1 MILRFKEKTVK
12 FTFMTL
18 FPNIIEGYFGDSIL
32 KRAIESRYIEIDYTN
47 PRDYTE
53 NKHCKVDKPMVG
65 GGAGMLMMP
74 QPLFDV
80 VDAIKNS
87 SPDAYVVVATPVG
100 KPFRQN
106 DAKRLAKKRHVVFV
120 SGRYEG
126 IDERFIESKV
136 DEVFSIGDF
145 ILTGG
150 ELASLVICD
159 AVVRN
164 IEGVLGNSKSLE
176 NESFENNLLEAPNF
190 AKPIEF
196 ENSQV
201 TSEYLSGNH
210 KKIEELKL
218 KLSQDK
224 TKFHRPDLYQ
234 KYLQK

>member
-1 MILRFKEKTVK
+1 MQINFI
-12 FTFMTL
+12 TL
-18 FPNIIEGYFGDSIL
+18 FPNLIAPYFQDSIL
-32 KRAIESRYIEIDYTN
+32 KRAIENNLLKINFIN
-47 PRDYTE
+47 PRDFTTD
-53 NKHCKVDKPMVG
+53 KHNRVDLPLIG
-65 GGAGMLMMP
+65 GGAGMLMIN
-74 QPLFDV
+74 QPI
-80 VDAIKNS
+80 VDSLKSINS
-87 SPDAYVVVATPVG
+87 ESHTIAVTPVG
-100 KPFRQN
+100 KVFNQK
-106 DAKRLAKKRHVVFV
+106 DAIRLAKKQEITIL

-126 IDERFIESKV
+126 FDERIIENHV

-201 TSEYLSGNH
+201 TSEYLGGNH

>member
-1 MILRFKEKTVK
+1 MQINFI
-12 FTFMTL
+12 TL
-18 FPNIIEGYFGDSIL
+18 FPNLIAPYFQDSIL
-32 KRAIESRYIEIDYTN
+32 KRAIENNLLKINFIN
-47 PRDYTE
+47 PRDFTTD
-53 NKHCKVDKPMVG
+53 KHNRVDLPLIG
-65 GGAGMLMMP
+65 GGAGMLMMN
-74 QPLFDV
+74 QPI
-80 VDAIKNS
+80 VDSLKSLNS
-87 SPDAYVVVATPVG
+87 ESHTIAVTPVG
-100 KPFRQN
+100 KVFNQK
-106 DAKRLAKKRHVVFV
+106 DAIRLAQKQEITIL

-126 IDERFIESKV
+126 FDERIIENHV

>member
-1 MILRFKEKTVK
+1 VQINFI
-12 FTFMTL
+12 TL
-18 FPNIIEGYFGDSIL
+18 FPNLIAPYFQDSIL
-32 KRAIESRYIEIDYTN
+32 KRAIENNLLKINFIN
-47 PRDYTE
+47 PRDFTTD
-53 NKHCKVDKPMVG
+53 KHNRVDLPLIG
-65 GGAGMLMMP
+65 GGAGMLMIN
-74 QPLFDV
+74 QPI
-80 VDAIKNS
+80 VDSLKSINS
-87 SPDAYVVVATPVG
+87 ESHTIAVTPVG
-100 KPFRQN
+100 KVFNQK
-106 DAKRLAKKRHVVFV
+106 DAIRLAQKQEITIL

-126 IDERFIESKV
+126 FDERIIENHV

>member
-1 MILRFKEKTVK
+1 MQINFI
-12 FTFMTL
+12 TL
-18 FPNIIEGYFGDSIL
+18 FPNLIAPYFQDSIL
-32 KRAIESRYIEIDYTN
+32 KRAIENNLLKINFIN
-47 PRDYTE
+47 PRDFTTD
-53 NKHCKVDKPMVG
+53 KHNRVDLPLIG
-65 GGAGMLMMP
+65 GGAGMLMIN
-74 QPLFDV
+74 QPI
-80 VDAIKNS
+80 VDSLKSLNS
-87 SPDAYVVVATPVG
+87 ESHTIAVTPVG
-100 KPFRQN
+100 KVFNQK
-106 DAKRLAKKRHVVFV
+106 DAIRLAKKQEITIL

-126 IDERFIESKV
+126 FDERIIENHV

-190 AKPIEF
+190 VKPIEF

>member
-1 MILRFKEKTVK
+1 VQINFI
-12 FTFMTL
+12 TL
-18 FPNIIEGYFGDSIL
+18 FPNLIAPYFQDSIL
-32 KRAIESRYIEIDYTN
+32 KRAIENNLLKINFIN
-47 PRDYTE
+47 PRDFTTD
-53 NKHCKVDKPMVG
+53 KHNRVDLPLIG
-65 GGAGMLMMP
+65 GGAGMLMMN
-74 QPLFDV
+74 QPI
-80 VDAIKNS
+80 VDSLKSLNS
-87 SPDAYVVVATPVG
+87 ESHTIAVTPVG
-100 KPFRQN
+100 KVFNQK
-106 DAKRLAKKRHVVFV
+106 DAIRLAKKQEITIL

-126 IDERFIESKV
+126 FDERIIENHV

-164 IEGVLGNSKSLE
+164 IKGVLGNSKSLE

>member
-1 MILRFKEKTVK
+1 VQINFI
-12 FTFMTL
+12 TL
-18 FPNIIEGYFGDSIL
+18 FPNLIAPYFQDSIL
-32 KRAIESRYIEIDYTN
+32 KRAIENNLLKINFIN
-47 PRDYTE
+47 PRDFTTD
-53 NKHCKVDKPMVG
+53 KHNRVDLPLIG
-65 GGAGMLMMP
+65 GGAGMLMIN
-74 QPLFDV
+74 QPI
-80 VDAIKNS
+80 VDSLKSINS
-87 SPDAYVVVATPVG
+87 ESHTIAVTPVG
-100 KPFRQN
+100 KVFNQK
-106 DAKRLAKKRHVVFV
+106 DAIRLAQKQEITIL

-126 IDERFIESKV
+126 FDERIIENHV

-201 TSEYLSGNH
+201 TSEYLGGNH

>member
-1 MILRFKEKTVK
+1 VQINFI
-12 FTFMTL
+12 TL
-18 FPNIIEGYFGDSIL
+18 FPNLIAPYFQDSIL
-32 KRAIESRYIEIDYTN
+32 KRAIENNLLKINFIN
-47 PRDYTE
+47 PRDFTTD
-53 NKHCKVDKPMVG
+53 KHNRVDLPLIG
-65 GGAGMLMMP
+65 GGAGMLMIN
-74 QPLFDV
+74 QPI
-80 VDAIKNS
+80 VDSLKSLNS
-87 SPDAYVVVATPVG
+87 ESHTIAVTPVG
-100 KPFRQN
+100 KVFNQK
-106 DAKRLAKKRHVVFV
+106 DAIRLAQKQEITIL

-126 IDERFIESKV
+126 FDERIIENHV

>member
-1 MILRFKEKTVK
+1 MQINFI
-12 FTFMTL
+12 TL
-18 FPNIIEGYFGDSIL
+18 FPNLIAPYFQDSIL
-32 KRAIESRYIEIDYTN
+32 KRAIENNLLKINFIN
-47 PRDYTE
+47 PRDFTTD
-53 NKHCKVDKPMVG
+53 KHNRVDLPLIG
-65 GGAGMLMMP
+65 GGAGMLMMN
-74 QPLFDV
+74 QPI
-80 VDAIKNS
+80 VDSLKSINS
-87 SPDAYVVVATPVG
+87 ESHTIAVTPVG
-100 KPFRQN
+100 KVFNQK
-106 DAKRLAKKRHVVFV
+106 DAIRLAKKQEITIL

-126 IDERFIESKV
+126 FDERIIENHV

>member
-1 MILRFKEKTVK
+1 MQINFI
-12 FTFMTL
+12 TL
-18 FPNIIEGYFGDSIL
+18 FPNLIAPYFQDSIL
-32 KRAIESRYIEIDYTN
+32 KRAIENNLLKINFIN
-47 PRDYTE
+47 PRDFTTD
-53 NKHCKVDKPMVG
+53 KHNRVDLPLIG
-65 GGAGMLMMP
+65 GGAGMLMIN
-74 QPLFDV
+74 QPI
-80 VDAIKNS
+80 VDSLKSLNS
-87 SPDAYVVVATPVG
+87 ESHTIAVTPVG
-100 KPFRQN
+100 KVFNQK
-106 DAKRLAKKRHVVFV
+106 DAIRLAQKQEITIL

-126 IDERFIESKV
+126 FDERIIENHV

>member
-1 MILRFKEKTVK
+1 MQINFI
-12 FTFMTL
+12 TL
-18 FPNIIEGYFGDSIL
+18 FPNLIAPYFQDSIL
-32 KRAIESRYIEIDYTN
+32 KRAIENNLLKINFIN
-47 PRDYTE
+47 PRDFTTD
-53 NKHCKVDKPMVG
+53 KHNRVDLPLIG
-65 GGAGMLMMP
+65 GGAGMLMMN
-74 QPLFDV
+74 QPI
-80 VDAIKNS
+80 VDSLKSLNS
-87 SPDAYVVVATPVG
+87 ESHTIAVTPVG
-100 KPFRQN
+100 KVFNQK
-106 DAKRLAKKRHVVFV
+106 DAIRLAQKQEITIL

-126 IDERFIESKV
+126 FDERIIENHV

-150 ELASLVICD
+150 ELASLVVCD

>member
-1 MILRFKEKTVK
+1 VQINFI
-12 FTFMTL
+12 TL
-18 FPNIIEGYFGDSIL
+18 FPNLIAPYFQDSIL
-32 KRAIESRYIEIDYTN
+32 KRAIENNLLKINFIN
-47 PRDYTE
+47 PRDFTTD
-53 NKHCKVDKPMVG
+53 KHNRVDLPLIG
-65 GGAGMLMMP
+65 GGAGMLMIN
-74 QPLFDV
+74 QPI
-80 VDAIKNS
+80 VDSLKSLDSESHTIA
-87 SPDAYVVVATPVG
+87 VTPVG
-100 KPFRQN
+100 KVFNQK
-106 DAKRLAKKRHVVFV
+106 DAIRLAKKQEITIL

-126 IDERFIESKV
+126 FDERIIENHV

-164 IEGVLGNSKSLE
+164 IKGVLGNSKSLE

>member
-1 MILRFKEKTVK
+1 MQINFI
-12 FTFMTL
+12 TL
-18 FPNIIEGYFGDSIL
+18 FPNLIAPYFQDSIL
-32 KRAIESRYIEIDYTN
+32 KRAIENNLLKINFIN
-47 PRDYTE
+47 PRDFTTD
-53 NKHCKVDKPMVG
+53 KHNRVDLPLIG
-65 GGAGMLMMP
+65 GGAGMLMIN
-74 QPLFDV
+74 QPI
-80 VDAIKNS
+80 VDSLKSINS
-87 SPDAYVVVATPVG
+87 ESHTIAVTPVG
-100 KPFRQN
+100 KVFNQK
-106 DAKRLAKKRHVVFV
+106 DAIRLAKKQEITIL

-126 IDERFIESKV
+126 FDERIIENHV

-190 AKPIEF
+190 VKPIEF

>member
-1 MILRFKEKTVK
+1 MQINFI
-12 FTFMTL
+12 TL
-18 FPNIIEGYFGDSIL
+18 FPNLIAPYFQDSIL
-32 KRAIESRYIEIDYTN
+32 KRAIENNLLKINFIN
-47 PRDYTE
+47 PRDFTTD
-53 NKHCKVDKPMVG
+53 KHNRVDLPLIG
-65 GGAGMLMMP
+65 GGAGMLMIN
-74 QPLFDV
+74 QPI
-80 VDAIKNS
+80 VDSLKSINS
-87 SPDAYVVVATPVG
+87 ESHTIAVTPVG
-100 KPFRQN
+100 KVFNQK
-106 DAKRLAKKRHVVFV
+106 DAIRLAKKQEITIL

-126 IDERFIESKV
+126 FDERIIENHV

-190 AKPIEF
+190 VKPIEF

-201 TSEYLSGNH
+201 TSEYLGGNH

>member
-1 MILRFKEKTVK
+1 MQINFI
-12 FTFMTL
+12 TL
-18 FPNIIEGYFGDSIL
+18 FPNLIAPYFQDSIL
-32 KRAIESRYIEIDYTN
+32 KRAIENNLLKINFIN
-47 PRDYTE
+47 PRDFTTD
-53 NKHCKVDKPMVG
+53 KHNRVDLPLIG
-65 GGAGMLMMP
+65 GGAGMLMIN
-74 QPLFDV
+74 QPI
-80 VDAIKNS
+80 VDSLKSINS
-87 SPDAYVVVATPVG
+87 ESHTIAVTPVG
-100 KPFRQN
+100 KVFNQK
-106 DAKRLAKKRHVVFV
+106 DAIRLAQKQEITIL

-126 IDERFIESKV
+126 FDERIIENHV

>member
-1 MILRFKEKTVK
+1 MQINFI
-12 FTFMTL
+12 TL
-18 FPNIIEGYFGDSIL
+18 FPNLIAPYFQDSIL
-32 KRAIESRYIEIDYTN
+32 KRAIENNLLKINFIN
-47 PRDYTE
+47 PRDFTTD
-53 NKHCKVDKPMVG
+53 KHNRVDLPLIG
-65 GGAGMLMMP
+65 GGAGMLMIN
-74 QPLFDV
+74 QPI
-80 VDAIKNS
+80 VDSLKSINS
-87 SPDAYVVVATPVG
+87 ESHTIAVTPVG
-100 KPFRQN
+100 KVFNQK
-106 DAKRLAKKRHVVFV
+106 DAIRLAQKQEITIL

-126 IDERFIESKV
+126 FDERIIENHV

-190 AKPIEF
+190 VKPIEF

-224 TKFHRPDLYQ
+224 TKFHRQDLYQ
-234 KYLQK
+234 KYFQK

>member
-1 MILRFKEKTVK
+1 MQINFI
-12 FTFMTL
+12 TL
-18 FPNIIEGYFGDSIL
+18 FPNLIAPYFQDSIL
-32 KRAIESRYIEIDYTN
+32 KRAIENNLLKINFIN
-47 PRDYTE
+47 PRDFTTD
-53 NKHCKVDKPMVG
+53 KHNRVDLPLIG
-65 GGAGMLMMP
+65 GGAGMLMIN
-74 QPLFDV
+74 QPI
-80 VDAIKNS
+80 VDSLKSLNS
-87 SPDAYVVVATPVG
+87 ESHTIAVTPVG
-100 KPFRQN
+100 KVFNQK
-106 DAKRLAKKRHVVFV
+106 DAIRLAKKQEITIL

-126 IDERFIESKV
+126 FDERIIENHV

-176 NESFENNLLEAPNF
+176 NDSFENNLLEAPNF
-190 AKPIEF
+190 VKPIEF